1 MNQTISSYKDL
12 LAWQR
17 GVELSLNVYKA
28 TTAFPRAEKFGLVSQ
43 LRRAAVS
50 IPSNIAEGYGRGKT
64 NDYSRFLR
72 IARGSLYEVETQL
85 TIAEQLGF
93 LCEQSFTELE
103 SIAKELGRIL
113 AGLIR
118 SIESSNSHR

>member
-1 MNQTISSYKDL
+1 MNQSVSTYRDL
-12 LAWQR
+12 VAWQR
-17 GVELSLNVYKA
+17 GVAFSLDVYRA
-28 TTAFPRAEKFGLVSQ
+28 TTAFPRSEKFGLVSQ

-72 IARGSLYEVETQL
+72 VARGSLYEVETQL
-85 TIAEQLGF
+85 TIAEQLGY
-93 LCEQSFTELE
+93 LGEQTFRELE

-118 SIESSNSHR
+118 SIENTSQTR